1 MPSLLVSLERSRLKT
16 LSRSVTPDIAKLN
29 IKHQISKLKL

>member
-29 IKHQISKLKL
+29 TKYQMSKLEL